1 MSVHR
6 ATVRWQAT
14 DAPFTYEAYSRTHSW
29 GFEGGSVVLASAAP
43 TYRGDPSL
51 VDPEEAFVASL
62 ASCHLLTFLA
72 IAVRDGVV
80 VEDYEDEAE
89 GVLAKNEDGRLA
101 VTRVVLR
108 PRATFGGEAPTAET
122 VKQMHERAHAGCF
135 IANSVRTEV
144 VVEPK
149 EHGA

>member
-6 ATVRWQAT
+6 ATVRWQPT
-14 DAPFTYEAYSRTHSW
+14 DAPFTYETYARAHTW
-29 GFEGGSVVLASAAP
+29 RFPGGAEVAASAAP
-43 TYRGDPSL
+43 AYRGDPAL

-72 IAVRDGVV
+72 IAARDGLVV
-80 VEDYEDEAE
+80 ADYEDEAE

-108 PRATFGGEAPTAET
+108 PRVAFGGAVPLAE
-122 VKQMHERAHAGCF
+122 VVAEMHERAHAECF

-144 VVEPK
+144 VVEPV
-149 EHGA
+149 AV

>member
-14 DAPFTYEAYSRTHSW
+14 DAPFTYETYSRTHRW
-29 GFEGGSVVLASAAP
+29 HFEGGTEIEAAAAP
-43 TYRGDPSL
+43 AYRGDPVL

-72 IAVRDGVV
+72 IAVRDGLV

-89 GVLAKNEDGRLA
+89 GVLAKNEAGRLA

-108 PRATFGGEAPTAET
+108 PRITFGGDVPSADVVER
-122 VKQMHERAHAGCF
+122 MHARAHKGCF
-135 IANSVRTEV
+135 IANSVRTEI
-144 VVEPK
+144 VVEPQ
-149 EHGA
+149 